1 MILSIII
8 PVYNEEN
15 TIIEILSKIKKNSS
29 NLFKYE
35 VIVVDDG
42 STDKTK
48 VLLESN
54 KNLFDKLLVNEKNS
68 GKGFSIKKGLSHAS
82 GSHIIFQDADLEY
95 NPSDYKK
102 F

>member
-29 NLFKYE
+29 DLFKHE
-35 VIVVDDG
+35 VIVIDDG

-48 VLLESN
+48 TLLESN
-54 KNLFDKLLVNEKNS
+54 KNLFDKLLVNEKNN
-68 GKGFSIKKGLSHAS
+68 GKGFSIKKY
-82 GSHIIFQDADLEY
+82 D
-95 NPSDYKK
+95 
-102 F
+102 